1 MNVSRLASQVSIQTK
16 GSNMDNKYMFAV
28 VGGVF
33 LFLWFWV
40 GIQPYYAAEGGSI
53 ETLFLFTAFLVLAL
67 GGGDSEGSDLIS
79 VLTSSI
85 KGFIPKF
92 NGLTI
97 AYVVGRGMIEAL
109 MSADGFDP
117 MGIVESVAFLFASGV
132 VIILA
137 VACLKKSS

>member
-1 MNVSRLASQVSIQTK
+1 
-16 GSNMDNKYMFAV
+16 MDNKYLFAA

-33 LFLWFWV
+33 LFVWYWV
-40 GIQPYYAAEGGSI
+40 GVQPYYAAEGGGI
-53 ETLFLFTAFLVLAL
+53 GIFFLFTAFLVLAL
-67 GGGDSEGSDLIS
+67 GGGDSEGSDLVS

-92 NGLTI
+92 IGLTI
-97 AYVVGRGMIEAL
+97 AYVVGRGLIEAL

-132 VIILA
+132 AIILA
-137 VACLKKSS
+137 VACLKKTG